1 MIIDLPNDDPMI
13 LNQNRSG
20 FLFDQKGL
28 AHFFDNLDY
37 AEDNAEW
44 PEHVGPFYLLYSHAS
59 NSISTMMGIEISD
72 VQSITFSRI
81 RGLEE
86 I

>member
-44 PEHVGPFYLLYSHAS
+44 PEHVGPFYLLYSHPS

>member
-1 MIIDLPNDDPMI
+1 MIIDLANDDPMI

-44 PEHVGPFYLLYSHAS
+44 PEHVGPFYLLYSNTF
-59 NSISTMMGIEISD
+59 NSIPTMMGIEISD

>member
-1 MIIDLPNDDPMI
+1 MIIDLSNDDPMI

-28 AHFFDNLDY
+28 AHFFDNLDD
-37 AEDNAEW
+37 AEDNPEW
-44 PEHVGPFYLLYSHAS
+44 PEHVGPFYLLYSHTS
-59 NSISTMMGIEISD
+59 NSIPTMMGIEISD

>member
-13 LNQNRSG
+13 LDQNRSG

-44 PEHVGPFYLLYSHAS
+44 PEHVGPFYLLYSHTS
-59 NSISTMMGIEISD
+59 NSIPTMMGIEISD
-72 VQSITFSRI
+72 VQSITFNRI